1 MAALL
6 ASGGILG
13 DSPGDLAGW
22 LAGSGFAFLLIFAR
36 VGAVVTAL
44 PGFSAVYVSIRIRLI
59 IALAISLLL
68 LPLLTGQLPALPA
81 TAAALALILLPE
93 IVIGLF
99 IGFIPRAIV
108 AALHMAGT
116 FTALSVSLANALV
129 QDPVADQQ
137 SSTLSGF
144 FAIVGLVLIFVTDL
158 HHLMLEAIVYS
169 YTVFPVGLPL
179 PAGDFADA
187 ATRILGQSMALGL
200 QLAAP
205 FVLVGFIYN
214 FGLGLLGRLMP
225 QLPVFFFGLPVQ
237 ISLQLW
243 ALMLTLSG
251 IMLVFLTRFGD
262 LLAPLAGR

>member
-6 ASGGILG
+6 ASGEIGIG
-13 DSPGDLAGW
+13 GGLAEW
-22 LAGSGFAFLLIFAR
+22 LAASGFAFLLIFAR

-44 PGFSAVYVSIRIRLI
+44 PGLSAVFVSIRIRLI
-59 IALAISLLL
+59 IALALSLLL
-68 LPLLTGQLPALPA
+68 LPLLAAQLPPLPA
-81 TAAALALILLPE
+81 TAIALALILLPE

-137 SSTLSGF
+137 TSTIAGLFGT
-144 FAIVGLVLIFVTDL
+144 IGLVLIFVTDL

-169 YTVFPVGLPL
+169 YTVFPIGLPL

-187 ATRILGQSMALGL
+187 ATRILGESMALGL

>member
-6 ASGGILG
+6 AN
-13 DSPGDLAGW
+13 GW
-22 LAGSGFAFLLIFAR
+22 LADWLAGTAFGFLVIFAR
-36 VGAVVTAL
+36 VGAVVSAL
-44 PGFSAVYVSIRIRLI
+44 PGFSAVFVSIRIRLI
-59 IALAISLLL
+59 IALAVSLLL
-68 LPLLTGQLPALPA
+68 VPLIAAQVPMLPA
-81 TAAALALILLPE
+81 TPAALMMIIVPE
-93 IVIGLF
+93 IIIGAFIGL
-99 IGFIPRAIV
+99 IPRIVV

-158 HHLMLEAIVYS
+158 HHLMLEAIVHS
-169 YTVFPVGLPL
+169 YTVLPVGGPL
-179 PAGDFADA
+179 PVGDFADA
-187 ATRILGQSMALGL
+187 LTSTLGQSMALGL

-262 LLAPLAGR
+262 LVAPLAGR

>member
-1 MAALL
+1 MGASL
-6 ASGGILG
+6 AT
-13 DSPGDLAGW
+13 GW
-22 LAGSGFAFLLIFAR
+22 LADWLAGAGFGFLVIFAR

-68 LPLLTGQLPALPA
+68 LPIIAAQLPSLPA
-81 TAAALALILLPE
+81 SPVALMTIIVPE
-93 IVIGLF
+93 IIVGVFIGL
-99 IGFIPRAIV
+99 IPRIVV

-158 HHLMLEAIVYS
+158 HHLMLEAIVHS
-169 YTVFPVGLPL
+169 YAVFPVGMPL
-179 PAGDFADA
+179 PFGDFADA
-187 ATRILGQSMALGL
+187 LTNILGQSMALGL
-200 QLAAP
+200 RLSAP

-225 QLPVFFFGLPVQ
+225 QLPVFFFGMPIQ
-237 ISLQLW
+237 ISLQIW

-262 LLAPLAGR
+262 LLAPFAGR

>member
-1 MAALL
+1 MTGSL
-6 ASGGILG
+6 ATGW
-13 DSPGDLAGW
+13 LAEW
-22 LAGSGFAFLLIFAR
+22 LAGSGFGFLLIFAR

-44 PGFSAVYVSIRIRLI
+44 PGLSAVFVSIRIRLF

-68 LPLLTGQLPALPA
+68 LPLLAEQLPALP
-81 TAAALALILLPE
+81 TSAAALVMIMLPE

-99 IGFIPRAIV
+99 IGLIPRTIV

-137 SSTLSGF
+137 TSTIAGF
-144 FAIVGLVLIFVTDL
+144 FGTIGLVLIFVTDL
-158 HHLMLEAIVYS
+158 HHLMLEAIVHS

-179 PAGDFADA
+179 PVGDFANA
-187 ATRILGQSMALGL
+187 ITRTLGQSMALGL

-205 FVLVGFIYN
+205 FILVGFIYN

-243 ALMLTLSG
+243 AMMLTLSG
-251 IMLVFLTRFGD
+251 IMLVFLTRFAD
-262 LLAPLAGR
+262 LVAPFAGR

>member
-1 MAALL
+1 MAASL
-6 ASGGILG
+6 AT
-13 DSPGDLAGW
+13 GW
-22 LAGSGFAFLLIFAR
+22 LADWLAGAGFGFLVIFAR

-59 IALAISLLL
+59 IALAVSLLL
-68 LPLLTGQLPALPA
+68 LPLIAEQLPKLPA
-81 TAAALALILLPE
+81 SPAALMTIIVPE
-93 IVIGLF
+93 IIVGVFIGL
-99 IGFIPRAIV
+99 IPRIIV

-158 HHLMLEAIVYS
+158 HHLMLEAIVHS
-169 YTVFPVGLPL
+169 YTVFPVGMPLPL
-179 PAGDFADA
+179 GDFADA
-187 ATRILGQSMALGL
+187 LTTILGQSMALGL
-200 QLAAP
+200 QLSAP

-225 QLPVFFFGLPVQ
+225 QLPVFFFGMPIQ
-237 ISLQLW
+237 ISLQIW

-262 LLAPLAGR
+262 LLAPFAGR

>member
-13 DSPGDLAGW
+13 DSLGDLAGW

>member
-1 MAALL
+1 MGASL
-6 ASGGILG
+6 AT
-13 DSPGDLAGW
+13 GW
-22 LAGSGFAFLLIFAR
+22 LADWLAGAGFGFLVIFTR

-59 IALAISLLL
+59 IALAMSLLL
-68 LPLLTGQLPALPA
+68 LPLIAEQVPKLPAAP
-81 TAAALALILLPE
+81 AALMTIIVPE
-93 IVIGLF
+93 IIVGVFIGL
-99 IGFIPRAIV
+99 IPRIVV

-158 HHLMLEAIVYS
+158 HHLMLEAIVNS
-169 YTVFPVGLPL
+169 YTVFPVGMPLPL
-179 PAGDFADA
+179 GDFADA
-187 ATRILGQSMALGL
+187 LTTILGQSMALGL
-200 QLAAP
+200 QLSAP

-225 QLPVFFFGLPVQ
+225 QLSVFFFGMPIQ
-237 ISLQLW
+237 ISLQIW

-262 LLAPLAGR
+262 LLAPFAGR

>member
-1 MAALL
+1 MPATL
-6 ASGGILG
+6 AT
-13 DSPGDLAGW
+13 GW
-22 LAGSGFAFLLIFAR
+22 LADWLAGAAFAFLVVFAR
-36 VGAVVTAL
+36 IGAVMTAL
-44 PGFSAVYVSIRIRLI
+44 PGFSAVFVSVRIRLI
-59 IALAISLLL
+59 LALALSLML
-68 LPLLTGQLPALPA
+68 LPFLAGQLPALPA
-81 TAAALALILLPE
+81 SPAALALIIAPE
-93 IVIGLF
+93 IIVGVFLGL
-99 IGFIPRAIV
+99 IPRLIV

-137 SSTLSGF
+137 TSTIAGF
-144 FAIVGLVLIFVTDL
+144 FGTLGLVLIFVSDL
-158 HHLMLEAIVYS
+158 HHLMLEAMVHS
-169 YTVFPVGLPL
+169 YAIFPVGLPL
-179 PAGDFADA
+179 PFGDFADA
-187 ATRILGQSMALGL
+187 MTRTLGQSMALGL

-262 LLAPLAGR
+262 LLAPFAGR